1 MDHAAPEAAPLVR
14 ALLDHERQVLDLL
27 GLDLLVLGLLV
38 LDRLA
43 RGHPALVERLRD
55 PLPLVPQ
62 VCDRLAREVV
72 DHVLR
77 GAPIAQRAA

>member
-1 MDHAAPEAAPLVR
+1 MDRAAPEAAPLVR
-14 ALLDHERQVLDLL
+14 ALLDHERRVLDLL
-27 GLDLLVLGLLV
+27 G

-77 GAPIAQRAA
+77 GAPIGRRAA

>member
-1 MDHAAPEAAPLVR
+1 MDRAAPEAAPLVR
-14 ALLDHERQVLDLL
+14 AFLGHERRVPDLL
-27 GLDLLVLGLLV
+27 GLDPLVPDQL
-38 LDRLA
+38 
-43 RGHPALVERLRD
+43 ALVERLRD

-77 GAPIAQRAA
+77 GALIGQRAA

>member
-27 GLDLLVLGLLV
+27 V
-38 LDRLA
+38 LDQL
-43 RGHPALVERLRD
+43 ALVERVRD

-62 VCDRLAREVV
+62 VCDQLVREVV
-72 DHVLR
+72 GHVLQ
-77 GAPIAQRAA
+77 GALIGQRAA

>member
-27 GLDLLVLGLLV
+27 GLDLLVY
-38 LDRLA
+38 DRLA

>member
-14 ALLDHERQVLDLL
+14 ALLGRERRVPDLL
-27 GLDLLVLGLLV
+27 G

-55 PLPLVPQ
+55 PLPLVPH
-62 VCDRLAREVV
+62 VCDQLVREVV
-72 DHVLR
+72 GHVLQ
-77 GAPIAQRAA
+77 GALIGQRAA

>member
-27 GLDLLVLGLLV
+27 GLDPLVLGQL
-38 LDRLA
+38 
-43 RGHPALVERLRD
+43 ALVERLRD

-62 VCDRLAREVV
+62 VCDQLVREVV
-72 DHVLR
+72 GHVLQ
-77 GAPIAQRAA
+77 GVLIAQRAA

>member
-1 MDHAAPEAAPLVR
+1 MG
-14 ALLDHERQVLDLL
+14 HERRVLDLL
-27 GLDLLVLGLLV
+27 G

-62 VCDRLAREVV
+62 VCDQLVREVV
-72 DHVLR
+72 GHVLQ
-77 GAPIAQRAA
+77 GVLIAQRAA

>member
-14 ALLDHERQVLDLL
+14 ALLDHERQALDLL
-27 GLDLLVLGLLV
+27 G

-77 GAPIAQRAA
+77 GAPIGRRAA

>member
-1 MDHAAPEAAPLVR
+1 MDRVAPEAGPR
-14 ALLDHERQVLDLL
+14 DHALLGHERRVLDLL
-27 GLDLLVLGLLV
+27 GLDLLG

-77 GAPIAQRAA
+77 GALIGQRAALIAR